1 MPNCQYQVRWSPD
14 LTSPFI
20 ETQFSTTA
28 AGMAD
33 QSILAGN
40 GSVVSVYVDTA
51 GDVGFFT
58 LDLLVFQLA

>member
-1 MPNCQYQVRWSPD
+1 
-14 LTSPFI
+14 
-20 ETQFSTTA
+20 
-28 AGMAD
+28 MAD

-40 GSVVSVYVDTA
+40 GSVVSAYVDTT